1 MPIAPPASSRRSSLM
16 VTILAV
22 LAMSG
27 GGAGAPAQAAA
38 TDPGPRGG
46 APGAG
51 GALQGLGAAELKFF
65 KAALAQF
72 TTIDSVTGSIA
83 GESGSGLGPRFNGN
97 VCSACHNHPAIGGSS
112 PKINPQVAFA
122 KLDGATNTLPSFIT
136 LNGPVR
142 EARFVRNPDG
152 SPDGGVHDLFTI
164 TGRSDAKGCVL
175 AQPDFATE
183 IKKGNVALRIPTGL
197 FGLGLV
203 ENVRDAEL
211 VAVNAAHAN
220 SKATFGIAG
229 HFNRSVND
237 GTITRFGWK
246 AQNKSLLIFS
256 GEAYTVEQGVTN
268 ELFPNEREDN
278 PHCQFTNQAEDA
290 TFFTNTINSGS
301 VASDLS
307 SAAVNFAGFMR
318 FLAPPAPS
326 APTASSARGR
336 RLFVQVGCES
346 CHFETLETTG
356 SIYTKQSDVIFHPF
370 SDYQV
375 HAMGTGLADGITQGN
390 ANGNQFRTA
399 PLWGV
404 GQRLFFLHDGRT
416 ANLLTAIEAHQ
427 STGSEANKVV
437 ANFNALTP
445 AQTQDLLN
453 FLRSL

>member
-1 MPIAPPASSRRSSLM
+1 MLIAPPAYSRRRSLM
-16 VTILAV
+16 VTMVAV

-27 GGAGAPAQAAA
+27 AAQAAA

-46 APGAG
+46 AAGAG
-51 GALQGLGAAELKFF
+51 GPLAGLGAAELKFF
-65 KAALAQF
+65 NAALAQF
-72 TTIDSVTGSIA
+72 TTIDSVTGGID

-112 PKINPQVAFA
+112 PKINPEVAFA
-122 KLDGATNTLPSFIT
+122 TLDGAKNTLPSFIT
-136 LNGPVR
+136 KTGPVR
-142 EARFVRNPDG
+142 EARFVHNADG
-152 SPDGGVHDLFTI
+152 SLDGSVHDLFTI
-164 TGRSDAKGCVL
+164 TGRSDAKGCVI
-175 AQPDFATE
+175 AQPDFAAE

-203 ENVRDAEL
+203 ENVRDGEL
-211 VAVNAAHAN
+211 VAVNNAHAS
-220 SKATFGIAG
+220 SKAALGITG

-256 GEAYTVEQGVTN
+256 GEAYAVEQGVTN
-268 ELFPNEREDN
+268 ELFPDEQED
-278 PHCQFTNQAEDA
+278 HCQFTNQAEDA
-290 TFFTNTINSGS
+290 TFFANTINSGS
-301 VASDLS
+301 AASDLS

-318 FLAPPAPS
+318 FLAPPAPA
-326 APTASSARGR
+326 APTASSTRGEK
-336 RLFVQVGCES
+336 LFVQVGCES

-356 SIYTKQSDVIFHPF
+356 SIYTKQSNVTFHPF
-370 SDYQV
+370 SDFQV
-375 HAMGTGLADGITQGN
+375 HAMGTGLADGIVEGN

-416 ANLLTAIEAHQ
+416 ASILTAIKAHA
-427 STGSEANKVV
+427 STGSEANGVIS
-437 ANFNALTP
+437 NFNALTP